1 MATVASRFP
10 HVAILVRP
18 DQLAPGGGGNAVI
31 VASDRP
37 LDATAMAA
45 HAAAHGEP
53 NAVLGDDAA
62 RNFAAG
68 AQVLTDDWAPVDQ
81 LRG

>member
-1 MATVASRFP
+1 
-10 HVAILVRP
+10 
-18 DQLAPGGGGNAVI
+18 VI

-37 LDATAMAA
+37 LDSTAMGA

-53 NAVLGDDAA
+53 NSVLGDEAA
-62 RNFAAG
+62 RGFAAG
-68 AQVLTDDWAPVDQ
+68 AEVLTDDWAPVDQ